1 MTVGTLYKEQP
12 PLWGAFTTPK
22 MTFCIRM
29 TVASPG
35 IDKRGDVDF
44 LQ

>member
-1 MTVGTLYKEQP
+1 MTVVTLYKEQL
-12 PLWGAFTTPK
+12 PLWGALTTPQ

-44 LQ
+44 VQ